1 MGLFD
6 FFRKKSEEELFSEAV
21 KAQDYMNVAKL
32 GKTLLEKNPDQI
44 SVLNPYV
51 DALVKLGKKDEAVS
65 TLTSFAERKLE
76 EEYYDVAIP
85 MLKRVLKIDPLNLK
99 AIKLLVN
106 AYKRKELFYDAFNV
120 LLEAFRKM
128 EESGTNTTT
137 LKELLEN
144 FLKDAFHPVFYEK
157 YGDVLVEKGD
167 TENALVNFI
176 LAGNMYINLKNF
188 PAALRSFLKARK
200 IKTTD
205 VIDRHLVEALSYLNT
220 DDPKVKS
227 MLLTLLQEHK
237 NDFEF
242 IKFTVSQFK
251 DVEKLDFLKSV
262 VEKIPI
268 PKLKYTLL
276 ALINYEL
283 GEVEEGQDYLNKL
296 KLIDRSLYEKV
307 VAYLKATKPEEEIA
321 FTLEAAEK
329 EELPEPE
336 QILEVLDQVLDM
348 NELVNDFIKKESA
361 EEPPRKIKEEVL
373 ALKKNRDGKRLISA
387 AEALLGIGNLQ
398 KAEEAA
404 REALNTE
411 CRPKA
416 AVLLAEIL
424 KQENRERDAIAFL
437 FDELKRGD
445 YSEEEK
451 AKLKVKLGEIYQGM
465 GEKEKALSWFK
476 EAQKVLNDEMLREKI
491 EELEKETV

>member
-21 KAQDYMNVAKL
+21 KDQDYMNVVKL

-51 DALVKLGKKDEAVS
+51 DALVKLGKKDEAIS
-65 TLTSFAERKLE
+65 TLISFAERKLE
-76 EEYYDVAIP
+76 EEYHDVAIP

-128 EESGTNTTT
+128 EESGTNTAT
-137 LKELLEN
+137 LRELLEN

-188 PAALRSFLKARK
+188 QSALRSFLKARK
-200 IKTTD
+200 IKPTE
-205 VIDRHLVEALSYLNT
+205 VIDRYLVETLSYLST

-227 MLLTLLQEHK
+227 LIFTLLQEHK
-237 NDFEF
+237 NDFDF
-242 IKFTVSQFK
+242 IKSTVSQFK
-251 DVEKLDFLKSV
+251 DTGKLDFLKFV

-268 PKLKYTLL
+268 PKLKYALL

-296 KLIDRSLYEKV
+296 KLIDRNLYEKV
-307 VAYLKATKPEEEIA
+307 VAYLKATKPEEELS
-321 FTLEAAEK
+321 FTLGAEEK

-336 QILEVLDQVLDM
+336 QILEVLDQVLDI
-348 NELVNDFIKKESA
+348 NELANDFIKKESV

-404 REALNTE
+404 KEALSTE
-411 CRPKA
+411 CRLKA

-424 KQENRERDAIAFL
+424 KQENSERDAIAFL
-437 FDELKRGD
+437 FDELKRED

-451 AKLKVKLGEIYQGM
+451 ARLKVKLGEIYQGM

-476 EAQKVLNDEMLREKI
+476 EAQKVLNDQLLREKI